1 MATFENF
8 PTPNDTYEVLLPLA
22 CTPPP
27 QPAHESPCA
36 PASPTMGCPA
46 SLPVPAS
53 PPRSVN
59 SRPSYSDY
67 LASFRAASRCADAP
81 IILEPPSVRPT
92 SASPDYSCLPKDK
105 IHFILSLKEAL
116 KRHGTVPDSFNK
128 LGFFEEVHKLLA
140 DEVWQIRNEATLLI
154 LDLLPYLGPDLD
166 ACMAIVLPHLVP
178 NLGDSRQLLRRSSLR
193 LLKAYAAIS
202 RDPEGLVDDIITYGV
217 SHRSRRMVAQVMVS
231 LEHLLREEILRGV
244 DLAPLARALLAK
256 LHDAELQP
264 AALLP
269 LLALRGLVGDAT
281 FTTYLSHLSAD
292 SREKLDRL
300 VVEGEPPPDD
310 DMDVVVVSRS
320 FPRRSTPRPVALP
333 DKEYGVVDAATMNK
347 IRHSE
352 DWKTRADGCEELRG
366 VVKGLED
373 PAPLLPHLPH
383 FLQLL
388 DSLFDDNNFRISL
401 TVLDIFRLLLDLLDK
416 ATLLDHLRQL
426 VHAVRKHVGDSKVV
440 VRIENMRVFR
450 RLLQAASPAAV
461 VPILCDAL
469 SSHRSSRVREDSL
482 NLIIYALMTFPSYEF
497 DLRRLA
503 ERVSVSIADPKRRV
517 RHAALECLAAIAQF
531 LGPAKLGPLMA
542 AVDRV
547 EEEEEAPGA
556 LEAVQARLAR
566 RQLPKVS
573 PDGLIEFS
581 LVVPA
586 PGRHSSLARVKG
598 ADVDWVM
605 AGAGG
610 GASGSQGVG
619 WPSSLSAS
627 FTASDSYVN
636 TLAFTHPQSSPTQRP
651 RHVRLEESLHR
662 KRSIS
667 DVTLDKTVSVVQR
680 GAWWVPYLLVRQP
693 GGARN
698 LAINVAAACVLRGR
712 PPQVCTCTSHLSVA
726 HNLLVAECRRS
737 SPLSPRPRV
746 QALSPALTHGVST
759 AHSAT
764 GRRGAAGSPGS
775 TSALRRPISPI
786 PDSPLLLGAR
796 LSPGPSPGRS
806 RSLPGLQAVSRGAAH
821 AVIRRERSLSSV
833 TAVFP
838 PPTAHVPSVEG
849 SRAPWSGRGT
859 HQEENG
865 MYRMLQGAPHWD
877 ASAKKMWSPG
887 PPASRE
893 PIRLPFLDV
902 TPTTVLQRLR
912 DAPDAHHVHAHAE
925 EDRGLALWT
934 TDTID
939 LNRTAPSDLAGGY
952 RGVYLGRL
960 RQETAVPSSSSTPY
974 PRGSNVVEKGYSLL
988 PNKYG
993 AGGGGGAV
1001 GLGSARG
1008 GERPASRSPSMPR
1021 RINALAPLDQGE
1033 GLMVSRAP
1041 STRSII
1047 PPLSAVS
1054 RRSHVHDLRH
1064 HPNHPDDFDE
1074 EDDDVKSDFYDD
1086 DEGEDAASEE
1096 EVEEEEHVERDNMLL
1111 ESQISRPKSSATTRD
1126 SGISVFS
1133 SSNDGE
1139 THTEN
1144 GKGVAAYG
1152 KERSRSRY
1160 SKETASPSPHPS
1172 SPAYSLSSGDEHG
1185 RSSFDGAQV
1194 GRRRKGADATSPSRH
1209 SLPNDALLS
1218 SGLGVV
1224 GKGVGGG
1231 GGRSRT
1237 TQPNDKDFRNFDYE
1251 SDFET
1256 DEEDIKLANTTL
1268 TKMKLLRK
1276 KQENMREI
1284 DRRRQDRE
1292 TRRAQEERVKK
1303 YRQLEMQHS
1312 QNSLQ
1317 PSSADSGD
1325 SKLAV
1330 HPNLSYRGRDASARR
1345 TYRRSPRHSPTPSPT
1360 PLARIP
1366 KSKSHN
1372 ANLSKSLGKA
1382 SEKRHRSLERNINT
1396 QVNGVH
1402 PRETFR
1408 TPQLVKRGH
1417 PPVSFGG
1424 GGGGGG
1430 QLSNSL
1436 GNNRRYAKRPPD
1448 RTPDYPTTP
1457 METAGLRIAK
1467 PASSCF
1473 KQNLEPFASPPDAL
1487 RIANERLNSN
1497 DWEGQVE
1504 GIEMLVRL
1512 VHHHPNTVLGNLRN
1526 INMSLMKQ
1534 AKNLRSQVSRAAIQA
1549 FTCFFDTLRRNMEGD
1564 AEKIAAILLNRTVDT
1579 NKFLQLD
1586 SNHALDAMLENI
1598 TPSRAIPAIL
1608 QEGLGHRNPAVRT
1621 NVARLLAYEVERL
1634 GPSRVLSGQK
1644 DITDRVLPAAAKLAQ
1659 EGSLETRQYAK
1670 QIFHPLIQQGQ
1681 FDAILKKY
1689 VPANDIRN
1697 LQKLLDNLSNE
1708 GRTVHDSART
1718 KFATGSRYTRTM

>member
-8 PTPNDTYEVLLPLA
+8 PTPNDTYETLLPLA

-27 QPAHESPCA
+27 PPPPAHEGSYAPTSPA
-36 PASPTMGCPA
+36 MGCQA
-46 SLPVPAS
+46 SLPLPAS
-53 PPRSVN
+53 PPRSVH

-67 LASFRAASRCADAP
+67 LASFRAASRAADGP
-81 IILEPPSVRPT
+81 QTLEPPSIRPS

-116 KRHGTVPDSFNK
+116 KRHGTVPASFNK

-178 NLGDSRQLLRRSSLR
+178 NLGDPRHLLRRSSLR

-217 SHRSRRMVAQVMVS
+217 SHRSRRVGAQVMVS
-231 LEHLLREEILRGV
+231 LEHLMREETLRGV

-256 LHDAELQP
+256 LHDVELQP

-269 LLALRGLVGDAT
+269 LLALRSLVGDAT

-310 DMDVVVVSRS
+310 DTDVVVVSRS
-320 FPRRSTPRPVALP
+320 YSRHSTPRPAAAS

-352 DWKTRADGCEELRG
+352 DWKTRAEGCEELRG
-366 VVKGLED
+366 VVKSLGD
-373 PAPLLPHLPH
+373 AAPLLPHLPH

-416 ATLLDHLRQL
+416 GTLLDHLRQL

-503 ERVSVSIADPKRRV
+503 ERVSVSVADPKRRV

-531 LGPAKLGPLMA
+531 LGPAKLGPLLT

-598 ADVDWVM
+598 ADVDWVL

-636 TLAFTHPQSSPTQRP
+636 KLAFTHPQSSPTQRP
-651 RHVRLEESLHR
+651 RHVQLEESLHR

-667 DVTLDKTVSVVQR
+667 DVTLDKT
-680 GAWWVPYLLVRQP
+680 
-693 GGARN
+693 
-698 LAINVAAACVLRGR
+698 
-712 PPQVCTCTSHLSVA
+712 
-726 HNLLVAECRRS
+726 
-737 SPLSPRPRV
+737 
-746 QALSPALTHGVST
+746 
-759 AHSAT
+759 
-764 GRRGAAGSPGS
+764 
-775 TSALRRPISPI
+775 
-786 PDSPLLLGAR
+786 
-796 LSPGPSPGRS
+796 
-806 RSLPGLQAVSRGAAH
+806 
-821 AVIRRERSLSSV
+821 
-833 TAVFP
+833 
-838 PPTAHVPSVEG
+838 
-849 SRAPWSGRGT
+849 
-859 HQEENG
+859 
-865 MYRMLQGAPHWD
+865 
-877 ASAKKMWSPG
+877 
-887 PPASRE
+887 
-893 PIRLPFLDV
+893 
-902 TPTTVLQRLR
+902 
-912 DAPDAHHVHAHAE
+912 
-925 EDRGLALWT
+925 EDRGLSLWT

-939 LNRTAPSDLAGGY
+939 LNRTAPSDLAPVVAGGGY

-960 RQETAVPSSSSTPY
+960 RQESAVPSSSSSSYSPY
-974 PRGSNVVEKGYSLL
+974 PRDGNVVDKGYSLL

-993 AGGGGGAV
+993 AGGGGGTG

-1008 GERPASRSPSMPR
+1008 GDRPASRSPSMPR

-1033 GLMVSRAP
+1033 GLVVSRAT

-1064 HPNHPDDFDE
+1064 HSHHPDDFDE
-1074 EDDDVKSDFYDD
+1074 EDDNVKSDFYDD
-1086 DEGEDAASEE
+1086 DEGEDVASEE
-1096 EVEEEEHVERDNMLL
+1096 EVEEEEHVVRENMLL

-1133 SSNDGE
+1133 SSNDAE
-1139 THTEN
+1139 AHTEN
-1144 GKGVAAYG
+1144 GKGMVG
-1152 KERSRSRY
+1152 HEKERSRSRY
-1160 SKETASPSPHPS
+1160 SKDTATPSPHPS
-1172 SPAYSLSSGDEHG
+1172 SPAYSFSSGDEQG
-1185 RSSFDGAQV
+1185 RSSFDAAQA

-1224 GKGVGGG
+1224 GKGVVGG

-1237 TQPNDKDFRNFDYE
+1237 NHNDKDFRNFDYE

-1268 TKMKLLRK
+1268 TKMKLLSK
-1276 KQENMREI
+1276 KQENMKEI

-1325 SKLAV
+1325 SKLSV

-1366 KSKSHN
+1366 KSRSHN
-1372 ANLSKSLGKA
+1372 ANLSKGFSKA
-1382 SEKRHRSLERNINT
+1382 TEKRHRSLERNINT
-1396 QVNGVH
+1396 QANGVH
-1402 PRETFR
+1402 PRETFSR
-1408 TPQLVKRGH
+1408 TPQLVKRGQ

-1424 GGGGGG
+1424 GGSGH
-1430 QLSNSL
+1430 LSNSL
-1436 GNNRRYAKRPPD
+1436 GSNRRYAKRPPD
-1448 RTPDYPTTP
+1448 RGEVRVEPHHSRPTGQARTPQDRRTNLTPPHRTPDYPTTP
-1457 METAGLRIAK
+1457 MESVGLRIAK

-1512 VHHHPNTVLGNLRN
+1512 AHHHPDTVLGNLRN

-1549 FTCFFDTLRRNMEGD
+1549 FTCFFDTFKRSMEGD
-1564 AEKIAAILLNRTVDT
+1564 AEKIATILLNRTVDT

-1598 TPSRAIPAIL
+1598 TPSKAIPAIL

-1621 NVARLLAYEVERL
+1621 NVARLVAYEVERL
-1634 GPSRVLSGQK
+1634 GASRVLSGQK
-1644 DITDRVLPAAAKLAQ
+1644 DITDRVLLAAAKLAQ

-1681 FDAILKKY
+1681 FDAVLKKY

>member
-269 LLALRGLVGDAT
+269 LLALRGLVGDTT

-667 DVTLDKTVSVVQR
+667 DVTLDKT
-680 GAWWVPYLLVRQP
+680 
-693 GGARN
+693 
-698 LAINVAAACVLRGR
+698 
-712 PPQVCTCTSHLSVA
+712 
-726 HNLLVAECRRS
+726 
-737 SPLSPRPRV
+737 
-746 QALSPALTHGVST
+746 
-759 AHSAT
+759 
-764 GRRGAAGSPGS
+764 
-775 TSALRRPISPI
+775 
-786 PDSPLLLGAR
+786 
-796 LSPGPSPGRS
+796 
-806 RSLPGLQAVSRGAAH
+806 
-821 AVIRRERSLSSV
+821 
-833 TAVFP
+833 
-838 PPTAHVPSVEG
+838 
-849 SRAPWSGRGT
+849 
-859 HQEENG
+859 
-865 MYRMLQGAPHWD
+865 
-877 ASAKKMWSPG
+877 
-887 PPASRE
+887 
-893 PIRLPFLDV
+893 
-902 TPTTVLQRLR
+902 
-912 DAPDAHHVHAHAE
+912 

-939 LNRTAPSDLAGGY
+939 LNRTAPSDLAPVAAAGGY

-974 PRGSNVVEKGYSLL
+974 SRGSNVVEKGYSLL

-1256 DEEDIKLANTTL
+1256 DEEQDIKLANTTL

-1402 PRETFR
+1402 PRETFSR